1 MRTRLGMV
9 VLVGAVL
16 CQAHRLPAERGTVI
30 TKDGRKIPGDITQD
44 DGQVRVNRQGIVI
57 ILGKDE
63 VAEIRT
69 AEAMRADYRTKLEK
83 LAADD
88 LAGHIDLAV
97 WCRDHGLFD
106 EAAERCEYVL
116 DKDAANVNAK
126 LLLRSL
132 QRRARESKR
141 KPRAAAT
148 TKPTESPYRA
158 GLLTEEQIYRVRLSV
173 YRPGEDV
180 GVRFKNNVL
189 DRFCEAVAGT
199 RYYDYRGWR
208 DDFRALDKRDQLA
221 EIVDVTGMYFADG
234 IEIRSDPAGIRVF
247 RREILPMVRQHC
259 ASLKCHGGAGESKF
273 QLYTQRTTAAEVT
286 NFLVLDKYEKDVL
299 GRGRIRMLD
308 RAYPEE
314 GFLPNYLLPRA
325 LSDPALEHPIEI
337 EPAVRDRYEN
347 RYLILLAWLK
357 EILPSPRVEPRVKLP
372 TNRQAGDRE
381 KLIVKPVPPRKR
393 PPTQPAKTER

>member
-9 VLVGAVL
+9 ALLGAAL
-16 CQAHRLPAERGTVI
+16 CLAERLPAERGTVI

-44 DGQVRVNRQGIVI
+44 ETQVRVNRQGIVI

-69 AEAMRADYRTKLEK
+69 AEDTRVAYRERLEK

-88 LAGHIDLAV
+88 LAGHVDLAV

-106 EAAERCEYVL
+106 EAVQRCEFVL
-116 DKDAANVNAK
+116 DQEPGNINAK

-132 QRRARESKR
+132 QRRAREST
-141 KPRAAAT
+141 RASERGPTTQAA
-148 TKPTESPYRA
+148 ESPYRA
-158 GLLTEEQIYRVRLSV
+158 GLLTEQQVYRVRLSV

-189 DRFCEAVAGT
+189 DRFCEAVAGM

-208 DDFRALDKRDQLA
+208 DDFRNLDKRDQLA
-221 EIVDVTGMYFADG
+221 EIVDTTGMYFAED
-234 IEIRSDPAGIRVF
+234 IEIRTDPAGTRVF

-259 ASLKCHGGAGESKF
+259 AALKCHGGAGESKF
-273 QLYTQRTTAAEVT
+273 QLYRQQTAVAEVT
-286 NFLVLDKYEKDVL
+286 NFLVLDRYEKQVP
-299 GRGRIRMLD
+299 GRGVVRMLD

-314 GFLPNYLLPRA
+314 GFLPNFLLPRA
-325 LSDPALEHPIEI
+325 LSDRALEHPIEI
-337 EPAVRDRYEN
+337 EPAVRGRYEN

-357 EILPSPRVEPRVKLP
+357 EILPRPRIDPRVTRVQSPK
-372 TNRQAGDRE
+372 AGAGE
-381 KLIVKPVPPRKR
+381 KLIIKPVPPRKR
-393 PPTQPAKTER
+393 PSTQPTK